1 MGNVLIRMTRMAG
14 KRDLMK
20 SGCNWLQDTS
30 CMDIRS
36 LIIKKLGFPMFP
48 KRRAHSGER
57 PHDGVDLQTVDEFG
71 NSFLRKN
78 FTPLF
83 YPFLL

>member
-1 MGNVLIRMTRMAG
+1 MENVLIRMTRNRPSMET
-14 KRDLMK
+14 
-20 SGCNWLQDTS
+20 GCNWLQDTS

-36 LIIKKLGFPMFP
+36 LILTKLGFPMFP

-71 NSFLRKN
+71 NRFLRKN
-78 FTPLF
+78 VKSLF